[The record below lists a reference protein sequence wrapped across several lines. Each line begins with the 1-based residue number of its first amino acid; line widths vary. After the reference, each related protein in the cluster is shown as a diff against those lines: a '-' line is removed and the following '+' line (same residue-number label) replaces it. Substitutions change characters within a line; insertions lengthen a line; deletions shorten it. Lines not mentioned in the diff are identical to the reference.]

1 MPSQLECRISIIHL
15 KNGKIRLGMVD
26 PLNMRYEPLGEH
38 GPDKRE
44 IDKVIENLKTS
55 IIRAGHLLT
64 FSEKSE

>member
-1 MPSQLECRISIIHL
+1 
-15 KNGKIRLGMVD
+15 MVD